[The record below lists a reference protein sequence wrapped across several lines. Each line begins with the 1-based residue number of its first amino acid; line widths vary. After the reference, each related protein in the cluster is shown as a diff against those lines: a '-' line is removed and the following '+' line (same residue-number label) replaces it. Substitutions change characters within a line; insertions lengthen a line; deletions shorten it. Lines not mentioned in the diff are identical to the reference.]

1 MSRDISGEP
10 ASRSFNARRYAV
22 IYNLCTCKDIAYHL
36 TDVLSRCC
44 TRSANSC
51 SLTDLTQEYAGARI
65 RVYADMAAR
74 AQLLSSL
81 GQEQF

>member
-1 MSRDISGEP
+1 MFCLV
-10 ASRSFNARRYAV
+10 AA
-22 IYNLCTCKDIAYHL
+22 KQ
-36 TDVLSRCC
+36 
-44 TRSANSC
+44 RSANSC
-51 SLTDLTQEYAGARI
+51 SLTELAQEYVGARI